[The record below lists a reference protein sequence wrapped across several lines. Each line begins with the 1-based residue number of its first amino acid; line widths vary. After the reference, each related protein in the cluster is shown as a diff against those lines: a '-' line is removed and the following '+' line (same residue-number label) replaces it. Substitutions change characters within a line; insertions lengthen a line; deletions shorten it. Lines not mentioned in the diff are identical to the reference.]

1 MINSELTK
9 KELMDLL
16 DAVEIY
22 LISVNERKG
31 VNLESIKQ
39 DYENLKYK
47 STAQLKRLAKNKS
60 VLCSL
65 MIVAI
70 GVLLESAEV
79 FRVFLYKSLIAF
91 GNSDKLNIV
100 LINMIPLQKAS
111 KKSNSEL
118 V

>member
-47 STAQLKRLAKNKS
+47 LRNK
-60 VLCSL
+60 
-65 MIVAI
+65 
-70 GVLLESAEV
+70 LLEGE
-79 FRVFLYKSLIAF
+79 K
-91 GNSDKLNIV
+91 
-100 LINMIPLQKAS
+100 
-111 KKSNSEL
+111 
-118 V
+118 